1 MRVLSNIRRLFVSEK
16 RLKDLK
22 PSRLMY
28 WRHVNADLYIQ
39 ISGIQMC
46 SLSMRRLTIPRRV
59 RNSNFAF
66 WRVDVDTHLA
76 SGLRS
81 GVMFGSL
88 LLFQFDCVGRRY
100 SLRSVDILTCAADK
114 VSVSRRPVS

>member
-1 MRVLSNIRRLFVSEK
+1 MAATRECRPLYSNRRYSNALVVYATVDNSRALSKKERGK
-16 RLKDLK
+16 R
-22 PSRLMY
+22 
-28 WRHVNADLYIQ
+28 HIT
-39 ISGIQMC
+39 GE
-46 SLSMRRLTIPRRV
+46 V
-59 RNSNFAF
+59 RKSNFAF
-66 WRVDVDTHLA
+66 WRVDTHLA

-88 LLFQFDCVGRRY
+88 LLFEFDCVGRRY